1 MTTDYQTGRTALGA
15 RLSELRAEAGLDGKG
30 LAARLGWP
38 PSKVSKLQ
46 NGRQTPTTQDLADW
60 AAAVGRPD
68 ALPELKARAA
78 GLEATYRSWRRQLA
92 AGHRARQ
99 EQAIAETAVTT
110 LTRAV
115 EVVRVPGLL
124 QTPDYAR
131 GVLQA
136 AAEFRGV
143 DRDIDGAVRARLR
156 RQEALYDPDKAFQF
170 LIHEAALH
178 TRTSTPAVHAAQLDR
193 LMSAI
198 GLDTIELGILPFG
211 TQLRRAP
218 SHAFWIYD
226 RRLVIVETIGTE
238 MWLVDEDSIE
248 TYERAWDWLYGSAVT
263 GTEALRLI
271 GRVRAAL
278 GAG

>member
-1 MTTDYQTGRTALGA
+1 MTTDYQTGRKALGT
-15 RLSELRAEAGLDGKG
+15 RLSELRAEAGLDGRN

-46 NGRQTPTTQDLADW
+46 NGRQTPSTEDLVAW
-60 AAAVGRPD
+60 AEAVGRPD
-68 ALPELKARAA
+68 VLAELKARAA
-78 GLEATYRSWRRQLA
+78 GLEATYRSWRRQLV

-110 LTRAV
+110 VTRAV

-131 GVLQA
+131 AIFQA
-136 AAEFRGV
+136 AAEFRET
-143 DRDIDGAVRARLR
+143 DSDIEGSVRTRLR
-156 RQEALYDPDKAFQF
+156 RQEALYDPDKTFRF

-178 TRTSTPAVHAAQLDR
+178 TRTSSPAIQAAQLDR
-193 LMSAI
+193 LMSVI
-198 GLDTIELGILPFG
+198 GLDNIELGIVPFG
-211 TQLRRAP
+211 AQLRRAP

-238 MWLVDEDSIE
+238 MWLADTDSVE
-248 TYERAWDWLYGSAVT
+248 TYERAWEWLYDSAVT
-263 GTEALRLI
+263 GAQALRLI

-278 GAG
+278 GSV

>member
-1 MTTDYQTGRTALGA
+1 MTTDHQTGRKALGA
-15 RLSELRAEAGLDGKG
+15 RLSELRVEAGLDGRS

-46 NGRQTPTTQDLADW
+46 NGRQTPSLGDLAAW
-60 AAAVGRPD
+60 AEAVGRPD
-68 ALPELKARAA
+68 VLSELKARVA

-110 LTRAV
+110 VTRAV

-131 GVLQA
+131 GIFQA
-136 AAEFRGV
+136 AAEFRET
-143 DRDIDGAVRARLR
+143 DTDIEGSVRARLR
-156 RQEALYDPDKAFQF
+156 RQEALYDPDKRFEF

-178 TRTSTPAVHAAQLDR
+178 TRTSAPAVQAAQLDR
-193 LMSAI
+193 LMSVI
-198 GLDTIELGILPFG
+198 GLANIDLGIIPFG
-211 TQLRRAP
+211 AQLRRAP

-238 MWLVDEDSIE
+238 MWLADTDSIE
-248 TYERAWDWLYGSAVT
+248 TYERAWEWLHDSAVI
-263 GTEALRLI
+263 GVQARRLI

-278 GAG
+278 GSV